1 MSRDSRDH
9 SSTHDCTTEVELYPR
24 TTTQAIAVTEGHNG
38 EGSLRPSQGDICHG
52 QSSASQSSTPERLQS
67 LAQTSDQVSDTQV
80 RDMGSTNRHTSQN
93 VTVENERLSPQVE
106 RMLLDAARD
115 KMLFMLGATNQ
126 DPGNISISDYGFK
139 TMHFKFDVRGSK
151 PVKFGWESL
160 SESAD
165 GIEAA
170 QVNKAILDAW
180 PETRESGWVSQDII
194 ESDGRNPA
202 IKVQWSSVGKAY
214 QDDLNAVDKGPL
226 AETRRDNIVSCGF
239 ESLWHS
245 WCYAAKR
252 ERYKRQKVNLC
263 TIKAEDLLSYCTSSG
278 HQKGVQYFS
287 IDAFACALTFDA
299 PFSQHHNHR
308 SPYFE
313 IGYSASFFSSTFR
326 GGYNLPFDHFSQGII
341 HWQIRYYRPISANA
355 GNDLNCLLSKRQ
367 SATIGKGPE
376 AVCLEEKR
384 VRISFRVLKGNPRL
398 FSIFVLVDDWR
409 FIGTDVPHEIDD
421 VKVGWERYGLKPRQ
435 KVIPITHYLFE
446 ICRVF
451 EKCMEAWGEALD
463 AIDGLVHVDLLR
475 IVDEWLDEVAPS
487 VKELQKDPY
496 LRFTSICA
504 AETVDNFNAAIRS
517 IDERTAVIQKRVRK
531 KVEEVNS
538 LRDGL
543 FNATSLRESTKAMA
557 LNQAIYVFTVVTV
570 LFTPVSFLA
579 VSDILHQSSVSQLTG
594 QTFWAL
600 PFLNNPTEGTDI
612 VPVPSSFRNSFI
624 IMPLLT
630 YALVIGVAWFVG
642 QRNGTNALL
651 DLLRELREILGQLI
665 RSAWSLLPRIPR
677 RGSGRSPYP

>member
-80 RDMGSTNRHTSQN
+80 RDMGSTNRPAKSSSSKPPLSEDFGLEAGAAVAVQGHTSQN

-252 ERYKRQKVNLC
+252 ERYKRQK
-263 TIKAEDLLSYCTSSG
+263 
-278 HQKGVQYFS
+278 
-287 IDAFACALTFDA
+287 
-299 PFSQHHNHR
+299 
-308 SPYFE
+308 
-313 IGYSASFFSSTFR
+313 
-326 GGYNLPFDHFSQGII
+326 GII

-463 AIDGLVHVDLLR
+463 AIDGLVHVDLNDLDGQSRVEDPMFDKSFDRSKDYFVALQLLR

>member
-9 SSTHDCTTEVELYPR
+9 SSTHDCTTEIELYPR
-24 TTTQAIAVTEGHNG
+24 TTTQAIAVTEGHND
-38 EGSLRPSQGDICHG
+38 EGSLRPSQGDICHD

-80 RDMGSTNRHTSQN
+80 RDMGSTNRPAKSSSSKPPLSEDFGLEAGAAVAVQGHTSQN

-106 RMLLDAARD
+106 RMLLDAVRD

-165 GIEAA
+165 GIKAA

-214 QDDLNAVDKGPL
+214 QDDLNAVDK
-226 AETRRDNIVSCGF
+226 
-239 ESLWHS
+239 
-245 WCYAAKR
+245 
-252 ERYKRQKVNLC
+252 
-263 TIKAEDLLSYCTSSG
+263 
-278 HQKGVQYFS
+278 
-287 IDAFACALTFDA
+287 
-299 PFSQHHNHR
+299 
-308 SPYFE
+308 
-313 IGYSASFFSSTFR
+313 
-326 GGYNLPFDHFSQGII
+326 
-341 HWQIRYYRPISANA
+341 
-355 GNDLNCLLSKRQ
+355 
-367 SATIGKGPE
+367 
-376 AVCLEEKR
+376 
-384 VRISFRVLKGNPRL
+384 
-398 FSIFVLVDDWR
+398 
-409 FIGTDVPHEIDD
+409 DVPHEIDE

-463 AIDGLVHVDLLR
+463 AIDGLVHVDLNDFDGQSRVEDLMFDKSFDRSKDYFVALQLLR

-504 AETVDNFNAAIRS
+504 AESVDNFNAAIRS

-531 KVEEVNS
+531 KVEEINS

-579 VSDILHQSSVSQLTG
+579 
-594 QTFWAL
+594 TFWAL

>member
-80 RDMGSTNRHTSQN
+80 RDMGSTNRPAKSSSSKPPLSEDFGLEAGAAAAVQGHTSQN

-106 RMLLDAARD
+106 RMLLDAVRD

-214 QDDLNAVDKGPL
+214 QDDLNAVDKG
-226 AETRRDNIVSCGF
+226 
-239 ESLWHS
+239 
-245 WCYAAKR
+245 
-252 ERYKRQKVNLC
+252 
-263 TIKAEDLLSYCTSSG
+263 
-278 HQKGVQYFS
+278 
-287 IDAFACALTFDA
+287 
-299 PFSQHHNHR
+299 
-308 SPYFE
+308 
-313 IGYSASFFSSTFR
+313 
-326 GGYNLPFDHFSQGII
+326 
-341 HWQIRYYRPISANA
+341 
-355 GNDLNCLLSKRQ
+355 
-367 SATIGKGPE
+367 
-376 AVCLEEKR
+376 
-384 VRISFRVLKGNPRL
+384 
-398 FSIFVLVDDWR
+398 
-409 FIGTDVPHEIDD
+409 
-421 VKVGWERYGLKPRQ
+421 WERYGLKPRQ

-463 AIDGLVHVDLLR
+463 AIDGLVHVDLNDFDGQSRVEDLMFDKSFDRSKDYFVALQLLR

-579 VSDILHQSSVSQLTG
+579 
-594 QTFWAL
+594 TFWAL

-630 YALVIGVAWFVG
+630 YALVIGVARFVG

-651 DLLRELREILGQLI
+651 DLLRKLREILGQLI